1 MKNLKE
7 YVNESLLDDEEDL
20 LDKGVMKVMDSLPL
34 QKTIYDR
41 VYRKRFSPGNSC
53 TDATGQKLSVGDF
66 VLCSDTTGGMDMTQF
81 LNVGLIADFEEG
93 DKGMMV
99 KIILEGEYDFND
111 PDKNRWQI
119 SRRYCGHVLK
129 ISNTMAK
136 KMYK

>member
-1 MKNLKE
+1 MKNLND
-7 YVNESLLDDEEDL
+7 YVNESIFDDDIMNQ
-20 LDKGVMKVMDSLPL
+20 GAMKVMNNMPL

-41 VYRKRFSPGNSC
+41 GYRKRFSPGNSY

-81 LNVGLIADFEEG
+81 LNVGLITDFEER
-93 DKGMMV
+93 DRGMMV

-111 PDKNRWQI
+111 PDVNRWQI

-129 ISNTMAK
+129 ITNTMAK